1 MYIKLTQVETRKNVL
16 ESEINNNFKLQKQ
29 QLEKQL
35 ENISEERSR
44 VDIESIKARE
54 GQLKETIQNAVKRIG
69 GTLN

>member
-1 MYIKLTQVETRKNVL
+1 VYIKLTQVETRKNVL